1 MIRLAKDTDLKT
13 VLQIT
18 RDTIQ
23 EIYPKY
29 YAEGVVA
36 FFVNH
41 HSQERILEDIEK
53 GTVWLLEEDGRLV
66 GTVTIKENA
75 INRLFVLP
83 EYQSQGYGS
92 RLMDFGEEKIAENYD
107 LVHID
112 SSLAA
117 KEMYLKRGYHET
129 LTCRINADN
138 GDILVYDEMEKPF
151 VRKDDS
157 EFS

>member
-1 MIRLAKDTDLKT
+1 MIRRAKDTELTT

-53 GTVWLLEEDGRLV
+53 GTVWLLEEDGCLI

-83 EYQSQGYGS
+83 EYQS
-92 RLMDFGEEKIAENYD
+92 
-107 LVHID
+107 
-112 SSLAA
+112 
-117 KEMYLKRGYHET
+117 
-129 LTCRINADN
+129 
-138 GDILVYDEMEKPF
+138 
-151 VRKDDS
+151 
-157 EFS
+157 